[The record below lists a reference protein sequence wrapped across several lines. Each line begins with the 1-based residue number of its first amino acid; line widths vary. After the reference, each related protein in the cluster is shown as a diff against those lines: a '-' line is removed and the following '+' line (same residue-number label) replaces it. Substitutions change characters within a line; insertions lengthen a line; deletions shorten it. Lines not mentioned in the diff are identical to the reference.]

1 MRGLLAIQEQN
12 EQATL
17 NSYRIAVAKGDLE
30 TQQAIEIANQ
40 HLSGKLTAVRQAT
53 ARQGY

>member
-30 TQQAIEIANQ
+30 AQQAIESANS
-40 HLSGKLTAVRQAT
+40 HLSRKLLDVLKTT
-53 ARQGY
+53 PRQGY

>member
-30 TQQAIEIANQ
+30 AQQAIEIANPS
-40 HLSGKLTAVRQAT
+40 LIRKLLLIQRSTPQ
-53 ARQGY
+53 QGY